1 MLSNEILI
9 SPKSVCLK
17 TCSTMNFYVHY
28 LHFDDLYDDDVEQM
42 YFTNDYMIYL
52 FSNSSIKYENTMMD
66 NL

>member
-1 MLSNEILI
+1 
-9 SPKSVCLK
+9 
-17 TCSTMNFYVHY
+17 MNFYVHY

>member
-1 MLSNEILI
+1 
-9 SPKSVCLK
+9 
-17 TCSTMNFYVHY
+17 MNFYVHY

-52 FSNSSIKYENTMMD
+52 FSNSSIKYENTTMD